1 MMMPSRIAA
10 VDTNVLVYA
19 EGFGDE
25 FRSTRALEVFQTLS
39 KGPLIIPFQVCV
51 ETLQV
56 LTRKMGVPRHEA
68 SQRLNRWRTYAEI
81 PEVTA
86 LNLETAASLIETTN
100 FQVFDCLILATAHLA
115 GASLLV
121 SEDMTDGF
129 SWRGVTV
136 VNPFATPLHPTLRTT
151 LDALERPS

>member
-1 MMMPSRIAA
+1 MTPSRIVAI
-10 VDTNVLVYA
+10 DTNFLVYA
-19 EGFGDE
+19 EGYGDE
-25 FRSTRALEVFQTLS
+25 FRSSRALEVFQILS
-39 KGPLIIPFQVCV
+39 RGPLIIPFQVCV

-68 SQRLNRWRTYAEI
+68 NQRLQSWRQYAEI
-81 PEVTA
+81 PEVTGV
-86 LNLETAASLIETTN
+86 NLETAAILIETTN

-121 SEDMTDGF
+121 SEDMADGF

-136 VNPFATPLHPTLRTT
+136 VNPFAPTLHPTLQTT
-151 LDALERPS
+151 LDALEQPS